1 MNKMLTTQE
10 KQKIISKHRVH
21 ETDTGSSEVQI
32 GLLTE
37 EIKRLLLHLKKHP
50 KDFHSKR
57 GLLKM
62 VAKRRKFLNIL
73 KKEDSRRYNAL
84 VKKIGLKK

>member
-1 MNKMLTTQE
+1 MLTPEE
-10 KQKIISKHRVH
+10 KIKIIEKYKLH
-21 ETDTGSSEVQI
+21 EADTGSSEVQI
-32 GLLTE
+32 ALLTE

-62 VAKRRKFLNIL
+62 VAKRRKLLNYL
-73 KKEDSRRYNAL
+73 KEEDIKRYNSII
-84 VKKIGLKK
+84 KKIGLKK

>member
-1 MNKMLTTQE
+1 MLTSEE
-10 KQKIISKHRVH
+10 KRKIISKHRAH
-21 ETDTGSSEVQI
+21 ETDTGSTEVQI

-37 EIKRLLLHLKKHP
+37 EIKRLLLHLKSHP

-62 VAKRRKFLNIL
+62 VAKRRKFLNLL
-73 KKEDSRRYNAL
+73 KKEDVRKYNVL

>member
-1 MNKMLTTQE
+1 MLTPEE
-10 KQKIISKHRVH
+10 KEKIISKYKLH
-21 ETDTGSSEVQI
+21 ESDTGSGEVQVA
-32 GLLTE
+32 LLTE

-62 VAKRRKFLNIL
+62 VAKRRKLLGYL
-73 KKEDSRRYNAL
+73 KEEEPKRYNTII
-84 VKKIGLKK
+84 KKIGLKK